1 MLLLRPSLVLSLS
14 LFSIASIVL
23 VCLFDS
29 RIAAA
34 PTTIMAMTNSASPMA
49 SESQPVDQAAT
60 KSIIKS
66 AKSFD
71 SFIFWIYG
79 FFLVGLVILTVL
91 HIYSGNKVQEA
102 IKADADAR
110 LKSSEEKVAALTAE
124 TEKAR
129 EEIAKGQA
137 DAATAN
143 ERAVALELEKDEQR
157 ERMTKAEMEL
167 FELQERL
174 KPRRLTSTQR
184 NRLTD
189 ELSRAEKSKIVIN
202 FLSGNAESQDFAT
215 DIAEVLQSSGWT
227 VPKMGA
233 IMPIGGKVPVG

>member
-1 MLLLRPSLVLSLS
+1 
-14 LFSIASIVL
+14 
-23 VCLFDS
+23 
-29 RIAAA
+29 
-34 PTTIMAMTNSASPMA
+34 MTNSVSLMA
-49 SESQPVDQAAT
+49 SESQPLDRAAT

-66 AKSFD
+66 TKSFD

-79 FFLVGLVILTVL
+79 FSLVGLVILTAL

-110 LKSSEEKVAALTAE
+110 LKSSEESVAALTAE
-124 TEKAR
+124 TEKVN
-129 EEIAKGQA
+129 EVIAKGQA

-143 ERAVALELEKDEQR
+143 EHAVALELEKDKQR

-174 KPRRLTSTQR
+174 KPRRLTLTQR

-189 ELSRAEKSKIVIN
+189 ELSRAEKS
-202 FLSGNAESQDFAT
+202 
-215 DIAEVLQSSGWT
+215 
-227 VPKMGA
+227 
-233 IMPIGGKVPVG
+233 

>member
-1 MLLLRPSLVLSLS
+1 MLLLRPSLVLLLS

-34 PTTIMAMTNSASPMA
+34 PTTIMTMTNSASPMA

-79 FFLVGLVILTVL
+79 FFLVGLVILTAL

-129 EEIAKGQA
+129 EEIAKGQV

-143 ERAVALELEKDEQR
+143 ERAVALELEKDKQR

-189 ELSRAEKSKIVIN
+189 ELAGAKKGEIVIN
-202 FLSGNAESQDFAT
+202 FLSGNAES
-215 DIAEVLQSSGWT
+215 
-227 VPKMGA
+227 
-233 IMPIGGKVPVG
+233 